1 MTADNDDNVE
11 LRKNSLSLN
20 YNSANKRS
28 DMIGQQI
35 AVMNAVLS
43 NNTAVLVKAI
53 PEPPA
58 QYLVVQTRNSGGA
71 AAAANHDSYTMH
83 HNNW

>member
-1 MTADNDDNVE
+1 MTTDFDENAE
-11 LRKNSLSLN
+11 LRKNSISLH

-43 NNTAVLVKAI
+43 NNTAVLVKAA
-53 PEPPA
+53 EPPA
-58 QYLVVQTRNSGGA
+58 
-71 AAAANHDSYTMH
+71 
-83 HNNW
+83 

>member
-1 MTADNDDNVE
+1 MTADNDENVE
-11 LRKNSLSLN
+11 LRKNSQSIN

-43 NNTAVLVKAI
+43 KNTAVLVKAI

-58 QYLVVQTRNSGGA
+58 
-71 AAAANHDSYTMH
+71 
-83 HNNW
+83 